1 MCSAGVRARVGH
13 ERASSRLLQVAVRG
27 QWVITAG
34 RNVCPAV
41 WRQHEQI
48 SSTFCVRRDSKVVS
62 TQRLLLALLLKVS
75 VPEDTPPWK
84 DILQVSAQDADAN
97 SKLLFSIHNR
107 QDQQSSALFHLD
119 PKSGVLVLKE
129 ELDFETTAL
138 HTLVL
143 MVLQSLWFSQG
154 GHSPPETPPSELT
167 HLRPELLCS
176 SLFLAR
182 LPQVRDQEIP
192 VKRNFAKVVVSVE
205 DCNDHAPTFLTPRY
219 EANVSRQAPAG
230 SQVVRVKA
238 LDRDVGSNA
247 EIRYSIVS
255 GEHQQKAPCCW
266 LQRAAAAPK

>member
-1 MCSAGVRARVGH
+1 M
-13 ERASSRLLQVAVRG
+13 
-27 QWVITAG
+27 
-34 RNVCPAV
+34 
-41 WRQHEQI
+41 
-48 SSTFCVRRDSKVVS
+48 SSTFCIRRDFKVVF
-62 TQRLLLALLLKVS
+62 TQRLLLVLLLKVR

-107 QDQQSSALFHLD
+107 QDQHSSALFHLD

-129 ELDFETTAL
+129 ELDYETTAV

-143 MVLQSLWFSQG
+143 MVPKSLWFSRG
-154 GHSPPETPPSELT
+154 GRSPAETPPSELI
-167 HLRPELLCS
+167 HVQPELLCS

-192 VKRNFAKVVVSVE
+192 VKRNFAKVVVYVE
-205 DCNDHAPTFLTPRY
+205 DCNDHSPTFLTPRY
-219 EANVSRQAPAG
+219 EADVSRQAPAG
-230 SQVVRVKA
+230 SPVVRVKA

-255 GEHQQKAPCCW
+255 GEHR
-266 LQRAAAAPK
+266 QRLGAAGCREPPQLPNES